1 VRINLAR
8 TAETA
13 DIDAKR
19 KAVPRERYSSL
30 AALLIRAV
38 IYAASSVARTVG

>member
-30 AALLIRAV
+30 AALLIRV